1 MNHTF
6 TYLLNKGIVDF
17 LENITIENLTKSFD
31 GFIAVNDVS
40 LTIQQGEMFSFLGPS
55 GCGKTTLLRMI
66 AGFEVPHSGRIL
78 LGNQDITQLPP
89 YKRQVN
95 TIFQN
100 YSLFPHMIVYDN
112 VAFALRIKKLPHA
125 EIDSRVKEMLQLV
138 KMEDQ
143 AAKYPNTISGG
154 QKQRV
159 AIARAL
165 INKPQVLLLD
175 EPLAALDLK
184 LRQHMLLELM
194 NIHDA
199 VGITFIYVT
208 HDQGEAMSISDR
220 VAVMNHGNIIQ
231 SGPPDD
237 IYERPASIFSAY
249 FIGETNLIPA
259 IVTSVQEDYVEL
271 NCNPEAEDSFEI
283 DSTFHFKPTEG
294 QKLTV
299 SLRPEKIA
307 ISRTKP
313 RAQDDIN
320 MIKGV
325 IEDILYL
332 GTHTQYIVKVGNLKF
347 RVFNQHKRVYFDDK
361 ALDWEEPVWLFW
373 HDSDSW
379 LIDEITPL
387 GMDGNDENVFERPM
401 QMSRGVKR
409 IPRSE

>member
-1 MNHTF
+1 
-6 TYLLNKGIVDF
+6 
-17 LENITIENLTKSFD
+17 LEDIRIENLTKSFD
-31 GFIAVNDVS
+31 GFIAVNNVS
-40 LTIQQGEMFSFLGPS
+40 LNIKSGELFSFLGPS

-66 AGFEVPHSGRIL
+66 AGFETPLTGKIL

-100 YSLFPHMIVYDN
+100 YSLFPHMTVYEN
-112 VAFALRIKKLPHA
+112 VAFSLRIQKVPQS
-125 EIDSRVKEMLQLV
+125 EIESRVREMLHLV
-138 KMEDQ
+138 KMDDQ
-143 AAKYPNTISGG
+143 ASKYPNTISGG
-154 QKQRV
+154 QKQRI

-165 INKPQVLLLD
+165 INKPKVLLLD

-184 LRQHMLLELM
+184 LRQHMLIELM

-220 VAVMNHGNIIQ
+220 VAVMNEGNVIQ

-249 FIGETNLIPA
+249 FIGDTNLITCEVLS
-259 IVTSVQEDYVEL
+259 IEEEYVEL
-271 NCNPEAEDSFEI
+271 ACNIGNGESFTI
-283 DSTFHFKPTEG
+283 DSTFQTKPTLG
-294 QKLTV
+294 QKLTL

-307 ISRTKP
+307 LSRTKP
-313 RAQDDIN
+313 RSQDDIN
-320 MIKGV
+320 VVKGI

-332 GTHTQYIVKVGNLKF
+332 GTHTQYIVRVGNLKF
-347 RVFNQHKRVYFDDK
+347 RVFSQHKRVYFDDK

-373 HDSDSW
+373 HDTDSW
-379 LIDEITPL
+379 LINEVISSGVDI
-387 GMDGNDENVFERPM
+387 NDAQTFERPI
-401 QMSRGVKR
+401 QMSRGGKR
-409 IPRSE
+409 IMKGDE

>member
-1 MNHTF
+1 M
-6 TYLLNKGIVDF
+6 
-17 LENITIENLTKSFD
+17 EAITIENLTKSFD

-40 LTIQQGEMFSFLGPS
+40 LTIQQGELFSFLGPS

-66 AGFEVPHSGRIL
+66 AGFEVPLQGRIL

-100 YSLFPHMIVYDN
+100 YSLFPHMTVYDN

-125 EIDSRVKEMLQLV
+125 EIDQRVKEMLQLV

-154 QKQRV
+154 QKQRI

-237 IYERPASIFSAY
+237 IYERPSSIFSAY

-259 IVTSVQEDYVEL
+259 IVTSVEEDYVEL
-271 NCNPEAEDSFEI
+271 NCNAGAEDSFEI
-283 DSTFHFKPTEG
+283 DSTFHFKPHVG

-307 ISRTKP
+307 VSRTKP
-313 RAQDDIN
+313 RALDDIN
-320 MIKGV
+320 MVKGV

-332 GTHTQYIVKVGNLKF
+332 GTHTQYIVNVGNLKF

-379 LIDEITPL
+379 LIDEITPT
-387 GMDGNDENVFERPM
+387 GMDSSDENVFERPM
-401 QMSRGVKR
+401 QMSRSGKR
-409 IPRSE
+409 ILRSE